1 MKLLDWEKDRICSSL
16 KNLQSKKNLM
26 RSRTRNKKLHNIKI
40 LLNRII
46 FQEKALY
53 WQYKAKTFQL
63 YINRMYTKARKAE
76 PRKWIFKAI

>member
-1 MKLLDWEKDRICSSL
+1 
-16 KNLQSKKNLM
+16 M
-26 RSRTRNKKLHNIKI
+26 RSPTRNKKLHNIKI

-63 YINRMYTKARKAE
+63 HKNRMYTKARKAE
-76 PRKWIFKAI
+76 PRK